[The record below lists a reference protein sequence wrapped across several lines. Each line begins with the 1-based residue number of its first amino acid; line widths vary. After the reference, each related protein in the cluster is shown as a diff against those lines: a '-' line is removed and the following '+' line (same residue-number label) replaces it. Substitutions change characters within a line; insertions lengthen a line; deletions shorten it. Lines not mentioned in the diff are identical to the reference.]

1 MAAAEQQQQQQ
12 PGSKAAGGS
21 RFAVTCGLLSQYMK
35 EQGGNGALRLA
46 PAVAMG
52 LAPVADATAA
62 AAEEGTE
69 ERKAV
74 LELFPQQA
82 GTLKDEQQRKRKEPA
97 ADERAP
103 LTIFYGGK
111 MVVFDDF
118 PAEKAEELMQLAG
131 SGNAAAAALAQ
142 PSLTGRNAYTA
153 QRVRCACSH
162 LHQPR
167 QIKTK
172 ELSVFYSELTAFVV
186 CTFLQTCPSPG
197 RRRSRG
203 SWRRGRT
210 GSPREIRTR
219 QRQASPSSLH

>member
-1 MAAAEQQQQQQ
+1 MAAAEQQQQ

-21 RFAVTCGLLSQYMK
+21 RFAVTCGLLRQYMK

-52 LAPVADATAA
+52 LVPGAD

-82 GTLKDEQQRKRKEPA
+82 GTLKDERQRKRKEP

-118 PAEKAEELMQLAG
+118 PAEKAEELMHLAG
-131 SGNAAAAALAQ
+131 SGNAAAPAGQNALGQ
-142 PSLTGRNAYTA
+142 PSLTDMPIARKASLK
-153 QRVRCACSH
+153 RFLEKRKD
-162 LHQPR
+162 R
-167 QIKTK
+167 
-172 ELSVFYSELTAFVV
+172 LTAGD
-186 CTFLQTCPSPG
+186 PYPAA
-197 RRRSRG
+197 
-203 SWRRGRT
+203 
-210 GSPREIRTR
+210 
-219 QRQASPSSLH
+219 ASESIKPAAKDEAGAPWLSSVNSALSLS

>member
-1 MAAAEQQQQQQ
+1 MAAAEQQQ

-52 LAPVADATAA
+52 LVPGAD

-82 GTLKDEQQRKRKEPA
+82 GTLKDERQRKRKEP

-118 PAEKAEELMQLAG
+118 PAEKAEELMHLAG
-131 SGNAAAAALAQ
+131 SGNAAAPAGQNALGQ
-142 PSLTGRNAYTA
+142 PSLTDMPIARKASLK
-153 QRVRCACSH
+153 RFLEKRKD
-162 LHQPR
+162 R
-167 QIKTK
+167 
-172 ELSVFYSELTAFVV
+172 LTAGD
-186 CTFLQTCPSPG
+186 PYPAA
-197 RRRSRG
+197 
-203 SWRRGRT
+203 
-210 GSPREIRTR
+210 
-219 QRQASPSSLH
+219 ASESIKPAAKDEAGAPWLSSVNSALSLS

>member
-1 MAAAEQQQQQQ
+1 MAAAEQQQ
-12 PGSKAAGGS
+12 PGTKAGGGS
-21 RFAVTCGLLSQYMK
+21 RFAVTCGLLRQYMK

-52 LAPVADATAA
+52 LVPGAD

-82 GTLKDEQQRKRKEPA
+82 GTLKDERQRKRKEP

-142 PSLTGRNAYTA
+142 PSLTDMPIARKASLKRFLEKRKN
-153 QRVRCACSH
+153 R
-162 LHQPR
+162 
-167 QIKTK
+167 
-172 ELSVFYSELTAFVV
+172 LTAGD
-186 CTFLQTCPSPG
+186 PYPAA
-197 RRRSRG
+197 
-203 SWRRGRT
+203 
-210 GSPREIRTR
+210 
-219 QRQASPSSLH
+219 ASESIKPALKDEAGAPWLSSVNSALSLS